1 MRHARTSV
9 RVELVATDGH
19 ASLRVVDDGP
29 GISASD
35 RERVFERFTRLDDS
49 RSVVAG
55 GSGLGLAITREI
67 VEQSGGR
74 VWVESADGGG
84 SALCISLPVAR

>member
-1 MRHARTSV
+1 M
-9 RVELVATDGH
+9 
-19 ASLRVVDDGP
+19 RVVDDGP
-29 GISASD
+29 GISAAD

-49 RSVVAG
+49 RSVAAG

-74 VWVESADGGG
+74 VWIEGADGGG
-84 SALCISLPVAR
+84 SAVCISLPAAR